1 MNEKKA
7 SLEDHIRN
15 EVCKLAAMRKGNQP
29 ETINISFLIIG
40 DIP

>member
-1 MNEKKA
+1 MKKKRA
-7 SLEDHIRN
+7 SKTTSGTRY
-15 EVCKLAAMRKGNQP
+15 VSFAAMRKGNQP